1 MNTVRSVRNKHKLP
15 RTAIHAV
22 KINLTQQWKNPSLLM
37 ATNHTTPH
45 QHALHRR
52 QVSEGRLQSEK
63 RGVEAKREAR
73 GEISAVVHGEYIPLL
88 QSCTCVCVCVCVCVS
103 AHRARPHCCARS
115 TRRIEELQ
123 QSIEALAALRRSN
136 SSPTGAPLGGR
147 RTWHGCF
154 HVSIFSF
161 HALVCPPR
169 PLSRPRLPPSP
180 PSPPTPLIVCR
191 PGRAPITL
199 GSCGQNPMS
208 VVGAS
213 PSGGRSCFNLFSV
226 LISGSSVLAV

>member
-15 RTAIHAV
+15 RTEIHVV
-22 KINLTQQWKNPSLLM
+22 KTNLTQQRKNPSLLM

-45 QHALHRR
+45 QHALHQR

-73 GEISAVVHGEYIPLL
+73 GEISAVVHGEYVPLL
-88 QSCTCVCVCVCVCVS
+88 QSCTCVCVCVC
-103 AHRARPHCCARS
+103 
-115 TRRIEELQ
+115 RRI
-123 QSIEALAALRRSN
+123 AHG
-136 SSPTGAPLGGR
+136 PTAVHAPLVESRSFSNRSR
-147 RTWHGCF
+147 RWPRSADPTARQQGPRSVEGVRGTGCF

-180 PSPPTPLIVCR
+180 HPHPHPL
-191 PGRAPITL
+191 
-199 GSCGQNPMS
+199 
-208 VVGAS
+208 
-213 PSGGRSCFNLFSV
+213 
-226 LISGSSVLAV
+226 